1 MYIVI
6 HTNSAQLSSY
16 IKLEPGFIHTFF
28 IFSLIIFVKFIKTE
42 HDNAQSP
49 KVNTESRMTNW
60 EEGID
65 QYCKAWAWATV
76 EKMKKFPKSPRR

>member
-28 IFSLIIFVKFIKTE
+28 IFSLFIIVKFIKMERDT
-42 HDNAQSP
+42 AQSS
-49 KVNTESRMTNW
+49 KVIQEV
-60 EEGID
+60 G
-65 QYCKAWAWATV
+65 
-76 EKMKKFPKSPRR
+76 